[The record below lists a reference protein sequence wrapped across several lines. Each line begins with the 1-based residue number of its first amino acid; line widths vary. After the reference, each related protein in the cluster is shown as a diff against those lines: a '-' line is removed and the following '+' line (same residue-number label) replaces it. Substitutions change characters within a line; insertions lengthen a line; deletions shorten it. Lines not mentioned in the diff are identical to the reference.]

1 MPLRAQRLYFECR
14 TMPLRAQRCYIEGR
28 LDALRAQRLYFE
40 NIEGS
45 PSGSGGDTDQ

>member
-1 MPLRAQRLYFECR
+1 MIGKEGMV
-14 TMPLRAQRCYIEGR
+14 MPLRAQRCYFEGR
-28 LDALRAQRLYFE
+28 SDALRAQRLYFE